1 MNCWLMRP
9 YPHNINRIPHFLEN
23 NIIAIGWPGIGDL
36 TACDKHS
43 IQQRIL
49 DKYGEV
55 KTASVNTI
63 VQFKDE
69 ISIGDL
75 VLVVPKKEDGSE
87 LAIGKV
93 ISAYLF
99 NPEYDDY
106 NIGYSHQRQVNWL
119 EKRFARQ
126 KLPDDIQKTLNL
138 RGTLKKL
145 NKDKADRLIKF
156 LKSKG
161 YDLKPCQSLGEVT
174 MSIGMSMSSVEVNKP
189 TGFRLELKNYRGIE
203 AVELNPNGVCLIV
216 GPNGAGK
223 TTLLKS
229 ITLLSNTFKKGFG
242 LALNLEGGAK
252 GFQNFKL
259 KDAPTLLAIEIDNLR
274 WEISPN
280 INRSDAIYPLPERL
294 KQNGRFL
301 FKTQPSSS
309 RFEYEY
315 AEYVTDETTVA
326 LRRIYQSDRYHGQ
339 FDRLIQQLKK
349 YRHYHDYQLME
360 LRRSGSPANSGTEL
374 EPYGLNAFAVLKEWK
389 TSKPFFE
396 RYEFVLDILQETF
409 PEFAQELSFPTAG
422 QTVSLEVYP
431 PDSNFPI
438 PINHLSNGFLC
449 ALLHLMAVCSVPDNG
464 IVAIDEPENGL
475 HPYAIK
481 MLIEALR
488 ERAQERHLTILL
500 ATHSGFILNEFKEE
514 AHRVYVMDGE
524 QQLSRLDTLEDPEW
538 LKHFSLGDL
547 YGKQF
552 GIQGE

>member
-1 MNCWLMRP
+1 MNCWLIRP
-9 YPHNINRIPHFLEN
+9 YPHNINRMPNFFED

-36 TACDKHS
+36 TACDKQS
-43 IQQRIL
+43 VQQRIL
-49 DKYGEV
+49 DKYSEV

-119 EKRFARQ
+119 EKKFARQ
-126 KLPDDIQKTLNL
+126 KLPDDIQKTLSL

-145 NKDKADRLIKF
+145 NEDKVDRLIKF

-161 YDLKPCQSLGEVT
+161 YEPYQSLGEVT

-189 TGFRLELKNYRGIE
+189 TGFRLEIKNYRGIE

-274 WEISPN
+274 WEISPS
-280 INRSDAIYPLPERL
+280 INGSDAIYPLPERL
-294 KQNGRFL
+294 KQNDRFL
-301 FKTQPSSS
+301 FKTQPSVS
-309 RFEYEY
+309 RFEY
-315 AEYVTDETTVA
+315 AEYVTDEATVA
-326 LRRIYQSDRYHGQ
+326 LRRIYQSDKYHGQ

-360 LRRSGSPANSGTEL
+360 LRRSGSPTNSGTEL

-389 TSKPFFE
+389 TSK
-396 RYEFVLDILQETF
+396 
-409 PEFAQELSFPTAG
+409 
-422 QTVSLEVYP
+422 
-431 PDSNFPI
+431 
-438 PINHLSNGFLC
+438 NGFLC

-475 HPYAIK
+475 HPYGIK

-500 ATHSGFILNEFKEE
+500 TTHSGFILNEFKEE

-524 QQLSRLDTLEDPEW
+524 KQLSRLDTLEDPEW

-552 GIQGE
+552 GIQGTDDRSLLFWR

>member
-1 MNCWLMRP
+1 MRP
-9 YPHNINRIPHFLEN
+9 YPHNINRMPNFLEN
-23 NIIAIGWPGIGDL
+23 NLIAIGWPCIGDL
-36 TACDKHS
+36 TACDKQS
-43 IQQRIL
+43 VQQRIL

-55 KTASVNTI
+55 KKPSVNTI

-99 NPEYDDY
+99 HPEYDDY
-106 NIGYSHQRQVNWL
+106 NIGYSHQRQVIWL
-119 EKRFARQ
+119 EKIFARQ
-126 KLPDDIQKTLNL
+126 KLPDEIQKSLSFRRTLQ
-138 RGTLKKL
+138 KL
-145 NKDKADRLIKF
+145 NEENVDSLIKF

-161 YDLKPCQSLGEVT
+161 YDLKPYKSLGEVT
-174 MSIGMSMSSVEVNKP
+174 MSIGVSMLANLSADVKKR
-189 TGFRLELKNYRGIE
+189 TGFSLEIKNYRGIE
-203 AVELNPNGVCLIV
+203 AVDLNPNGVCLIV

-274 WEISPN
+274 WEISPS
-280 INRSDAIYPLPERL
+280 INGSDAIYPLPERL
-294 KQNGRFL
+294 KQNDRFL
-301 FKTQPSSS
+301 FKTQPSVS

-315 AEYVTDETTVA
+315 AEYVTDEATVA
-326 LRRIYQSDRYHGQ
+326 LRRIYQSDKYHGQ

-396 RYEFVLDILQETF
+396 RYEFVVDILQETF
-409 PEFAQELSFPTAG
+409 PEFVQELSFPTAG

-475 HPYAIK
+475 HPYGIK

-500 ATHSGFILNEFKEE
+500 TTHSGFILNEFKEE
-514 AHRVYVMDGE
+514 AHRVYVMAQNGE
-524 QQLSRLDTLEDPEW
+524 KQLSRLDTLEDPEW

-552 GIQGE
+552 GRQGE

>member
-1 MNCWLMRP
+1 
-9 YPHNINRIPHFLEN
+9 LEN

-36 TACDKHS
+36 TACDKQS

-55 KTASVNTI
+55 KTPSVNTI
-63 VQFKDE
+63 VQFKDQ
-69 ISIGDL
+69 ILIGDL
-75 VLVVPKKEDGSE
+75 ILVVPRKEDGSE

-93 ISAYLF
+93 SSAYFF

-106 NIGYSHQRQVNWL
+106 NIGYSHQRQVIWL
-119 EKRFARQ
+119 EKMLARQ
-126 KLPDDIQKTLNL
+126 KLPDEIQKELSF
-138 RGTLKKL
+138 RRPL
-145 NKDKADRLIKF
+145 NKLSDDKADSLIKF
-156 LKSKG
+156 LTSKS
-161 YDLKPCQSLGEVT
+161 YDLSQNIMEVKSPPSGE
-174 MSIGMSMSSVEVNKP
+174 ISSQPV
-189 TGFRLELKNYRGIE
+189 GFHLEIKNYRGIE
-203 AVELNPNGVCLIV
+203 TVGLNPNGVCLIV

-242 LALNLEGGAK
+242 QALNLEGGAK

-274 WEISPN
+274 WEISPS
-280 INRSDAIYPLPERL
+280 INGSDAVYPLPERL

-301 FKTQPSSS
+301 FKTQPSVS

-315 AEYVTDETTVA
+315 AEYATDEATVA
-326 LRRIYQSDRYHGQ
+326 LRRICQSDRYRGQ

-349 YRHYHDYQLME
+349 YRHYHDYQLMD

-374 EPYGLNAFAVLKEWK
+374 DPNGLNAFAVLKEWK

-396 RYEFVLDILQETF
+396 RYEFVVDILQETF
-409 PEFAQELSFPTAG
+409 QEFVDELSFPTAG
-422 QTVSLEVYP
+422 QTVSLEIYP

-438 PINHLSNGFLC
+438 PVNHLSNGFLV

-475 HPYAIK
+475 HPHGIK

-488 ERAQERHLTILL
+488 ERATERHLTILL
-500 ATHSGFILNEFKEE
+500 ATHSPFILNEFKEE
-514 AHRVYVMDGE
+514 THRVYVMEQNGE
-524 QQLSRLDTLEDPEW
+524 QQLSRLDTLENP
-538 LKHFSLGDL
+538 
-547 YGKQF
+547 
-552 GIQGE
+552 